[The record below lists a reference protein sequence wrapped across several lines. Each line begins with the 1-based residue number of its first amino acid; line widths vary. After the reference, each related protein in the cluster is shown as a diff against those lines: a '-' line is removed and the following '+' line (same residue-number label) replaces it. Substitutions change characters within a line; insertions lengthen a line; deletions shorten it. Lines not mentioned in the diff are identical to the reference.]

1 MPEILPPMFAEST
14 KAEKNI
20 GAGIAKKCWFCIM
33 KEKSRLPRQKE
44 DDMKLLIVRH
54 GDPDYSIDSLTPTG
68 WREAEYLSHR
78 MEELDVKAFY
88 VSPLGRAQDTAAVT
102 LRKLGRTAETLPWL
116 KEFGPTIVK
125 PGHDQP
131 DCLWDW
137 LPAIWTENDN
147 FYDPEKW
154 AHEPLFAENNVPAEL
169 AEVKAGLDALLTRH
183 GYRRDGRIYRAEN
196 ANEDTIVLFCHFGL
210 ECVLLSH
217 LLNISPMVLW
227 HGTCAAPTSVTT
239 LVTEERRKGAAVFRM
254 TAFGDISHL
263 YVAGQEPA
271 FAARFCETYDTPGQR
286 RDP

>member
-1 MPEILPPMFAEST
+1 
-14 KAEKNI
+14 
-20 GAGIAKKCWFCIM
+20 
-33 KEKSRLPRQKE
+33 
-44 DDMKLLIVRH
+44 MKLLIVRH

-68 WREAEYLSHR
+68 WKEAELLADK
-78 MEELDVKAFY
+78 MEKLDVKAFY
-88 VSPLGRAQDTAAVT
+88 VSPLGRAQDTANVS
-102 LRKLGRTAETLPWL
+102 LKRLGRTAETLPWL
-116 KEFGPTIVK
+116 REFGPTVVK

-137 LPAIWTENDN
+137 LPAIWTENPT

-154 AHEPLFAENNVPAEL
+154 VEDPFFAENGVQAALDGVKEGFDGLL
-169 AEVKAGLDALLTRH
+169 ARH
-183 GYRRDGRIYRAEN
+183 GYVREGRIYRAEQ

-210 ECVLLSH
+210 ECVLLGH

-227 HGTCAAPTSVTT
+227 HGFCAAPTSVTT
-239 LVTEERRKGAAVFRM
+239 VVTEERRKGIASFRV

-263 YVAGQEPA
+263 YVAGQAPA